1 MKNLLI
7 VFLLFSSISAFGQ
20 EQNRVGSDPVLNPS
34 RNVSLASIEQIG
46 SQNESEILQQV
57 EGPGSNEALIMQQ
70 GEFNS
75 GYLNQTGSRLN
86 SQLTQAGNSNSASL
100 WLIGQNL
107 SVFTTQNGLLNSIN
121 AYVEAESVDGIAA
134 KLSQEGNQNSIDLA
148 IRNSASFNPGFEQN
162 IGISQF
168 GNNHSVT
175 ALFEDLGAPV
185 INITQNPGFGGA
197 GMSLNVSTL
206 PGFTFPNK

>member
-7 VFLLFSSISAFGQ
+7 IFFLFFSISVFGQ
-20 EQNRVGSDPVLNPS
+20 EQKRVESDPVLNPS
-34 RNVSLASIEQIG
+34 RNVSLALIEQIG
-46 SQNESEILQQV
+46 SQNESEILQQAQ
-57 EGPGSNEALIMQQ
+57 GPGSNEAMIVQQ

-75 GYLNQTGSRLN
+75 GYLNQVGSG
-86 SQLTQAGNSNSASL
+86 LTSELVQAGSSNSASL

-121 AYVEAESVDGIAA
+121 AYVDAESVVGIEA
-134 KLSQEGNQNSIDLA
+134 KFSQEGNQNSIDFA
-148 IRNSASFNPGFEQN
+148 IRNSASFNPGVEQN
-162 IGISQF
+162 IGISQL

-175 ALFEDLGAPV
+175 ALFENLGAPV

-206 PGFTFPNK
+206 PGFKFPNK